1 MKSNFYPLMSSYVFI
16 FKIRMNTYPS
26 SHWVGTAQMGTI
38 RERSVVDE
46 RLCVWGVQNLRV
58 AGMFFHVIFSLDLI
72 FNFMILRNIFI

>member
-1 MKSNFYPLMSSYVFI
+1 
-16 FKIRMNTYPS
+16 MNTYPS

-58 AGMFFHVIFSLDLI
+58 AGNSFHEIFSFDFIVDFLI
-72 FNFMILRNIFI
+72 ILHV